1 MSNFLGSLDFPFC
14 VYSGRLLGF
23 AIQGTLEKLTWEI
36 FQSEEL
42 ILHFVSP

>member
-1 MSNFLGSLDFPFC
+1 MPVQNLNHNSIKM
-14 VYSGRLLGF
+14 V
-23 AIQGTLEKLTWEI
+23 QGNLEKLTWEI